1 MSHRRLAEKAAA
13 KYNPQMEAEAREWIE
28 AVLGEPLASGS
39 FQEALKSGIALCKL
53 VRTIQP
59 DIIGPPSTMS
69 APFKQ
74 MENIG
79 NYLSACTKL
88 GLQAHDSFQT
98 VDLYEG
104 KDVRAV
110 VRNLHSL
117 GRVSQNI
124 ATFDG
129 PYLGARLSTPNE
141 RHFSEAQLAEARAMP
156 ARWTNVG
163 KSLKKLG
170 AAGALAAGAGAPA

>member
-1 MSHRRLAEKAAA
+1 
-13 KYNPQMEAEAREWIE
+13 MEAAVEAAQWVA
-28 AVLGEPLASGS
+28 AVTKSEPPPAGRTADDAESALHAW
-39 FQEALKSGIALCKL
+39 LKSGELLCEVANMVSPGA
-53 VRTIQP
+53 VRKVAH
-59 DIIGPPSTMS
+59 S
-69 APFKQ
+69 AMPFKQ
-74 MENIG
+74 MENISS
-79 NYLSACTKL
+79 YVEACASL
-88 GLQAHDSFQT
+88 GVPAQDLFMT

>member
-1 MSHRRLAEKAAA
+1 MPACR
-13 KYNPQMEAEAREWIE
+13 Q
-28 AVLGEPLASGS
+28 LGVPAQDL
-39 FQEALKSGIALCKL
+39 F
-53 VRTIQP
+53 
-59 DIIGPPSTMS
+59 M
-69 APFKQ
+69 
-74 MENIG
+74 
-79 NYLSACTKL
+79 
-88 GLQAHDSFQT
+88 T

>member
-1 MSHRRLAEKAAA
+1 
-13 KYNPQMEAEAREWIE
+13 MEAEAREWIE

-104 KDVRAV
+104 KNMVAV
-110 VRNLHSL
+110 IGQLHRLGSLASARGFAGPSL
-117 GRVSQNI
+117 GVKD
-124 ATFDG
+124 ATANKREFTEQQVRD
-129 PYLGARLSTPNE
+129 PLVP
-141 RHFSEAQLAEARAMP
+141 P
-156 ARWTNVG
+156 P
-163 KSLKKLG
+163 KLPD
-170 AAGALAAGAGAPA
+170 LPPHAPACARVLSCKRPRVCRPSWARGPTAPRARR